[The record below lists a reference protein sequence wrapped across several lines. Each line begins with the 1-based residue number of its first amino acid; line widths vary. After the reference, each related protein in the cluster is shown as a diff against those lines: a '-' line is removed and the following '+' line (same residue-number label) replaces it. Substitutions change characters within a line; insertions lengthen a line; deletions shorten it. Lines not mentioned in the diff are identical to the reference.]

1 MAEANPKDFELTQT
15 ERIALMGLTTHPGW
29 PVAIELAARICR
41 HFDSVS
47 IKEEDDAKATKL
59 RYEARAANMFSALFI
74 KIVSWNAECGR
85 VTEQKKKV
93 KEIA

>member
-1 MAEANPKDFELTQT
+1 MADANPKDFELSQS

-29 PVAIELAARICR
+29 PVAVDLAARICR

-47 IKEEDDAKATKL
+47 IKEEDDTKATKL
-59 RYEARAANMFSALFI
+59 RYEARAANMFSGLFI
-74 KIVSWNAECGR
+74 KIVLWNAQCGK
-85 VTEQKKKV
+85 VTEQKPKV